1 MTTNYNADRSRN
13 AVNGWTRQFSDTV
26 FSAVIVANTNSTIA
40 VPLTAATG
48 AITAPVN
55 NKFYAIINCTPAELL
70 THDTFVALNTAAIL
84 PIAPAVGVILNPVH
98 SILIP
103 ECGLCMTVKSGD
115 VLNFISAGTPNIVV
129 EFYAIQ
135 E

>member
-1 MTTNYNADRSRN
+1 MTTNYNVNKSTGS
-13 AVNGWTRQFSDTV
+13 VNGWSRQFSDTV
-26 FSAVIVANTNSTIA
+26 FSALLAAATNSTIA

-55 NKFYAIINCTPAELL
+55 NKFYAIINCTQSDVALD
-70 THDTFVALNTAAIL
+70 DTFVSLNAAAVL
-84 PIAPAVGVILNPVH
+84 PIAPAVGVVLNSVH
-98 SILIP
+98 SIIIP
-103 ECGLCMTVKSGD
+103 PAGLCMTVKSGD
-115 VLNFISAGTPNIVV
+115 VLNFISGGTPNVVV